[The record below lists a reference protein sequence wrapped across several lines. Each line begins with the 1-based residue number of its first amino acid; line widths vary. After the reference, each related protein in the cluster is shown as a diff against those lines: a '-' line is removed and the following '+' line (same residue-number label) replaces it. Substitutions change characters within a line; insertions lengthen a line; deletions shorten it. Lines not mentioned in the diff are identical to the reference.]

1 MLFYPLHALLLL
13 SLIIIPA
20 PVTAQ
25 SNITLW
31 NLIWVGGQSNSVGT
45 NSQKPG
51 QYPTWPTTPRIQ
63 SFCWRGA
70 CNGTFTPAQVP
81 LFNEDNVGFSNTFA
95 NLLLQSLPEDQGIV
109 LINTG
114 VGGTGF
120 HDGNWV
126 SPTGR
131 LLLQSLAAFKVL
143 VASLPTLAGAAPYKV
158 HSLLWHQGECDAGDN
173 RGFGLGPP
181 PPMAVGV
188 GGATRTPPTTQQI
201 FQADYCQYLAED
213 LSPLIDFVRGNFPGA
228 APTTPFIDG
237 GLLPYWVDKV
247 NGTGG
252 VMDAIYALNT
262 SRACTG
268 TADSRV
274 FPDYKPDGVTPNG
287 DPAYRSGASGLVIHF
302 DATQAFFLGF
312 QYYQAFLRAMALTQ
326 PVPSPRTSACPGSIQ
341 PSVTQCG

>member
-1 MLFYPLHALLLL
+1 M
-13 SLIIIPA
+13 
-20 PVTAQ
+20 
-25 SNITLW
+25 
-31 NLIWVGGQSNSVGT
+31 
-45 NSQKPG
+45 
-51 QYPTWPTTPRIQ
+51 
-63 SFCWRGA
+63 
-70 CNGTFTPAQVP
+70 P
-81 LFNEDNVGFSNTFA
+81 LFNEDNVGFSQTFA

-126 SPTGR
+126 APTGR
-131 LLLQSLAAFKVL
+131 LLLQSLTAFKVL
-143 VASLPTLAGAAPYKV
+143 VASLPTLAGTAPFKV

-173 RGFGLGPP
+173 RGFGVGPP
-181 PPMAVGV
+181 PLAVG
-188 GGATRTPPTTQQI
+188 GHAHATTPPPPFLPQQPPTTQQI
-201 FQADYCQYLAED
+201 FQADYCQYLAGD
-213 LSPLIDFVRGNFPGA
+213 LSPLIDFVRANFPGA

-247 NGTGG
+247 NGTEG

-274 FPDYKPDGVTPNG
+274 FPDYKPDGITPNG

-312 QYYQAFLRAMALTQ
+312 QYYQALLRAMALTL
-326 PVPSPRTSACPGSIQ
+326 PVPSDRTNACPGSVQ
-341 PSVTQCG
+341 PRVTQCG